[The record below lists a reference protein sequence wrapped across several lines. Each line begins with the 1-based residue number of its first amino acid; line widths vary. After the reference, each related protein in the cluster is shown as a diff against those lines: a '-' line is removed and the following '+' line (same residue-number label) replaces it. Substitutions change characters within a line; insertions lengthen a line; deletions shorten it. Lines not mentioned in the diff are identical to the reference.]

1 MADLRISELLQL
13 AGSNLVA
20 DDFLPVADVSASET
34 RKITVTDFFGNASTL
49 VADATIP
56 SAKILFAAGSIPG
69 SALQSE
75 TVNTSQIA
83 NDAINAAKLG
93 NNSSVRL
100 ITTLPDAG
108 DFIGQIA
115 LDIDDLKIYCWN
127 GSVWQSIKAAGSINT
142 VVGGDAGVVNV
153 TVSQAG
159 DTVTINTT
167 LDSTT
172 AASQFLAGPT
182 SGAGATT
189 YRTIQGADLPTA
201 TTTAK
206 GGVIVNGNGLTVTG
220 DTLAINNAIAA
231 STTNHVVTY
240 NAQGLVTG
248 GRTIQAGDLP
258 RATASVPGAVYP
270 GDGLGVDAAGEIGHT
285 NSVAPGTYEKVT
297 VDAQGHVTAGA
308 ELTSADLADITFSA
322 SQLTSGTLNADRFA
336 ANSIAGAKLDNFSV
350 TKIGGPTSTAGVVTF
365 PAADHT
371 GQYFYDSLNGDL
383 YLYDGNAWQ
392 PITITA
398 GEIIFAG
405 NYSANPSFNSGAG
418 KILTLTSAGSALGLT
433 VNSALPAAAATNNR
447 YYFVVAEGG
456 TPTAGNPPQV
466 ALAPPDIILSDGTAW
481 THVDVSST
489 VAAQTAAN
497 IATNAISGVTGSN
510 VQDMLAS
517 LNSIKANKAGDTF
530 TGNVTLNNASL
541 VFDTSGTFDTIFSAA
556 ANNGTNC
563 TITIPAQA
571 GTLLVSGNASIVDA
585 DISTTAAIAYSKL
598 AALTSGSILLG
609 NASNVAT
616 ATAVTGDVTISNTGV
631 TTITSGAIVNA
642 DVNDT
647 AGIAFSK
654 LAALSSGS
662 ILVGNASNQAAS
674 VFISGDATLSST
686 GVLTLATIADT
697 KLAVISTAGKVS
709 GNAITSGTIGGTTA
723 INTSGAITTSGAV
736 TITGETTLKETKE
749 TVYDLTG
756 TSIDP
761 VNGTIQY
768 KTINTNTTFTEA
780 LQSGQSVALR
790 LEITGAITVTWP
802 TITWVSNV
810 GNVAP
815 TLVAKN
821 LLVFWKINTTLY
833 GSWVGSYV

>member
-20 DDFLPVADVSASET
+20 DDFLPIADVSASET

-69 SALQSE
+69 SALQGE

-115 LDIDDLKIYCWN
+115 LDTDDLKIYCWN

-153 TVSQAG
+153 TVSQVG

-350 TKIGGPTSTAGVVTF
+350 TKIGGATSTAGVVTF

-433 VNSALPAAAATNNR
+433 VNSALPAAAATNSR
-447 YYFVVAEGG
+447 YYFVIAEGG

-489 VAAQTAAN
+489 VAAQAATN
-497 IATNAISGVTGSN
+497 ITTNAISGVTGSN

-517 LNSIKANKAGDTF
+517 LNTIKANKAGATF
-530 TGNVTLNNASL
+530 TGDITLDAVNL
-541 VFDTSGTFDTIFSAA
+541 VYDTGSFNITISAA
-556 ANNGTNC
+556 TATAAQ
-563 TITIPAQA
+563 TITFPNATGTVVTTGDTGSVTSNMLA
-571 GTLLVSGNASIVDA
+571 GS
-585 DISTTAAIAYSKL
+585 IAYTKL
-598 AALTSGSILLG
+598 AALTSGNIIVG
-609 NASNVAT
+609 NGSNQAASV
-616 ATAVTGDVTISNTGV
+616 AVTGDVTISNAGVTAIGTGV
-631 TTITSGAIVNA
+631 IVDA
-642 DVNDT
+642 DVSST
-647 AGIAFSK
+647 AGIAFTK
-654 LAALSSGS
+654 LAAVNSGN

-674 VFISGDATLSST
+674 VALSGDATLSNT

-697 KLAVISTAGKVS
+697 KLATISTAGKVS
-709 GNAITSGTIGGTTA
+709 GGAITSGTIGGTTA

-736 TITGETTLKETKE
+736 TITGETTLQETKE

-761 VNGTIQY
+761 ANGTIQY

-802 TITWVSNV
+802 TITWVSSV

>member
-1 MADLRISELLQL
+1 MSDLRISELLQL
-13 AGSNLVA
+13 AGSNLA
-20 DDFLPVADVSASET
+20 AGDFLPVADVSASET

-49 VADATIP
+49 IADATIP

-69 SALQSE
+69 SALQGE

-83 NDAINAAKLG
+83 NDAISAAKLG
-93 NNSSVRL
+93 DNSSVRL
-100 ITTLPDAG
+100 VTTLPDAG
-108 DFIGQIA
+108 SFIGQIA
-115 LDIDDLKIYCWN
+115 LDTDDLKIYCWN

-142 VVGGDAGVVNV
+142 VIGGDAGVVNV

-220 DTLAINNAIAA
+220 DTLAINNAISA
-231 STTNHVVTY
+231 SNVNHVVTY
-240 NAQGLVTG
+240 NAQGLVIS
-248 GRTIQAGDLP
+248 GRAIQAGDLP

-297 VDAQGHVTAGA
+297 VDGQGHVTAGA

-322 SQLTSGTLNADRFA
+322 SQITAGTISANRFA

-350 TKIGGPTSTAGVVTF
+350 TKIGGASSTEGVVTF
-365 PAADHT
+365 PTADHT

-405 NYSANPSFNSGAG
+405 NYSSNPTYNSGAG

-433 VNSALPAAAATNNR
+433 VNSALPAAAATNSR
-447 YYFVVAEGG
+447 YYFVIAEGG
-456 TPTAGNPPQV
+456 TPTSGNAPLV
-466 ALAPPDIILSDGTAW
+466 ALAPPDIVLSDGTAW

-489 VAAQTAAN
+489 VAAQTAVN
-497 IATNAISGVTGSN
+497 IATSAISGVTGSN

-517 LNSIKANKAGDTF
+517 LNTIKANKAGATF
-530 TGNVTLNNASL
+530 TGDITLDAVSL
-541 VFDTSGTFDTIFSAA
+541 VYDTGSFNTTISAA
-556 ANNGTNC
+556 TATAAR
-563 TITIPAQA
+563 TITFPNATGTVVTTGDTGSVTSDMLA
-571 GTLLVSGNASIVDA
+571 GS
-585 DISTTAAIAYSKL
+585 IAYTKL
-598 AALTSGSILLG
+598 AALTSGNIIVG
-609 NASNVAT
+609 NGSNQAASV
-616 ATAVTGDVTISNTGV
+616 AVTGDVTISNAGVTAIGTGV
-631 TTITSGAIVNA
+631 IVDA
-642 DVNDT
+642 DVSST
-647 AGIAFSK
+647 AGIAFTK
-654 LAALSSGS
+654 LAAVNNGN

-674 VFISGDATLSST
+674 VALSGDATLSNA

-697 KLAVISTAGKVS
+697 KLATISTAGKVS
-709 GNAITSGTIGGTTA
+709 GGAITSGTIGGSTA
-723 INTSGAITTSGAV
+723 INTSGAIATSGAV
-736 TITGETTLKETKE
+736 TITGETTLKEIKE

-761 VNGTIQY
+761 ANGTVQY
-768 KTINTNTTFTEA
+768 KVISTNTTFTEA
-780 LQSGQSVALR
+780 LVSGQSVALR
-790 LEITGAITVTWP
+790 LEVTGAVTVTWP
-802 TITWVSNV
+802 TITWVSGT
-810 GNVAP
+810 GNTAP
-815 TLVAKN
+815 TLTAKN
-821 LLVFWKINTTLY
+821 VLVFWKIGTTLY
-833 GSWVGSYV
+833 GAWVGSYV

>member
-69 SALQSE
+69 SALQGE
-75 TVNTSQIA
+75 TVSTSQIA
-83 NDAINAAKLG
+83 NSAISAAKLA

-100 ITTLPDAG
+100 VATLPDAG
-108 DFIGQIA
+108 DFVGQIA
-115 LDIDDLKIYCWN
+115 LDTDDLKIYCWN

-142 VVGGDAGVVNV
+142 VIGGDAGVVNV

-167 LDSTT
+167 LDNTT

-248 GRTIQAGDLP
+248 GRAIQAGDLP

-297 VDAQGHVTAGA
+297 VDGQGHVTAGA

-322 SQLTSGTLNADRFA
+322 SQLTSGTISADRFA

-350 TKIGGPTSTAGVVTF
+350 TKIGGASSTTGVVVF

-405 NYSANPSFNSGAG
+405 TYSSNPTYNGGAG
-418 KILTLTSAGSALGLT
+418 KILTLTSAGTALGLS
-433 VNSALPAAAATNNR
+433 VNNALPAASATNSR
-447 YYFVVAEGG
+447 YYFVIAEGG
-456 TPTAGNPPQV
+456 TPTTGNAPLV

-489 VAAQTAAN
+489 VAAQTASN
-497 IATNAISGVTGSN
+497 ITTNAISGVTGSN

-517 LNSIKANKAGDTF
+517 LNTIKANKAGDTF
-530 TGNVTLNNASL
+530 TGNITLDATSL
-541 VFDTSGTFDTIFSAA
+541 VYDTGSFNTTISAATASAARTITFPNLSGTV
-556 ANNGTNC
+556 
-563 TITIPAQA
+563 
-571 GTLLVSGNASIVDA
+571 LVSGNANIVNA
-585 DISTTAAIAYSKL
+585 DISATAAIDHTKL
-598 AALTSGSILLG
+598 AALNSG
-609 NASNVAT
+609 N
-616 ATAVTGDVTISNTGV
+616 
-631 TTITSGAIVNA
+631 
-642 DVNDT
+642 
-647 AGIAFSK
+647 
-654 LAALSSGS
+654 

-674 VFISGDATLSST
+674 VAVTGDITITNAGVTAIGSEVIVNADISPTAAIAFTKLATLNSGNILVGNASNQAASVALSGDATLSNA

-697 KLAVISTAGKVS
+697 KLATISTAGKVS
-709 GNAITSGTIGGTTA
+709 GGAITSGTIGGSTA
-723 INTSGAITTSGAV
+723 INTTGAITTSGALTV
-736 TITGETTLKETKE
+736 TGETSLKETKE

-756 TSIDP
+756 TAINP
-761 VNGTIQY
+761 ANGTIQY
-768 KTINTNTTFTEA
+768 KAISSNTTFTEA
-780 LQSGQSVALR
+780 LESGQSVALR
-790 LEITGAITVTWP
+790 LEVTGTPTVTWP
-802 TITWVSNV
+802 TITWVSST
-810 GNVAP
+810 GNTAP
-815 TLVAKN
+815 TLSAKN
-821 LLVFWKINTTLY
+821 MLVFWKINTTLY

>member
-1 MADLRISELLQL
+1 MSDLRISELLQL
-13 AGSNLVA
+13 AGSNLA
-20 DDFLPVADVSASET
+20 AGDFLPVADVSASET

-49 VADATIP
+49 IADATIP
-56 SAKILFAAGSIPG
+56 SAKILFTAGSIPG
-69 SALQSE
+69 SALQGE

-83 NDAINAAKLG
+83 NDAISAAKLG
-93 NNSSVRL
+93 DNSSVRL
-100 ITTLPDAG
+100 VTTLPDAG
-108 DFIGQIA
+108 SFIGQIA
-115 LDIDDLKIYCWN
+115 LDTDDLKIYCWN

-142 VVGGDAGVVNV
+142 VIGGDAGVVNV

-167 LDSTT
+167 LDNTT

-220 DTLAINNAIAA
+220 DTLAINNAISA
-231 STTNHVVTY
+231 SNVNHVVTY
-240 NAQGLVTG
+240 NAQGLVIS
-248 GRTIQAGDLP
+248 GRAIQAGDLP

-297 VDAQGHVTAGA
+297 VDGQGHVTAGA

-322 SQLTSGTLNADRFA
+322 SQITAGTISADRFA

-350 TKIGGPTSTAGVVTF
+350 TKIGGASSTAGVVTF
-365 PAADHT
+365 PTADHT

-405 NYSANPSFNSGAG
+405 NYSSNPTYNSGAG

-433 VNSALPAAAATNNR
+433 VNSALPAAAATNSR
-447 YYFVVAEGG
+447 HYFVIAEGG
-456 TPTAGNPPQV
+456 TPTSGNAPLV

-489 VAAQTAAN
+489 VAAQTATN
-497 IATNAISGVTGSN
+497 ITTNAISGVTGSN

-517 LNSIKANKAGDTF
+517 LNTIKANKAGATF
-530 TGNVTLNNASL
+530 TGDITLDAVSL
-541 VFDTSGTFDTIFSAA
+541 VYDTGSFNTTISAA
-556 ANNGTNC
+556 TATAAR
-563 TITIPAQA
+563 TITFPNATGTVVTTGDTGSVTSDMLA
-571 GTLLVSGNASIVDA
+571 GS
-585 DISTTAAIAYSKL
+585 IAYTKL
-598 AALTSGSILLG
+598 AALTSGNIIVG
-609 NASNVAT
+609 NGSNQAASV
-616 ATAVTGDVTISNTGV
+616 AVTGDVTISNAGVTAIGTGV
-631 TTITSGAIVNA
+631 IVDA
-642 DVNDT
+642 DVSST
-647 AGIAFSK
+647 AGIAFTK
-654 LAALSSGS
+654 LAAVNNGN

-674 VFISGDATLSST
+674 VALSGDATLSNA

-697 KLAVISTAGKVS
+697 KLATISTAGKVS
-709 GNAITSGTIGGTTA
+709 GGAITGGTIGGSTA

-736 TITGETTLKETKE
+736 TITGETTLKEIKE

-761 VNGTIQY
+761 ANGTVQY
-768 KTINTNTTFTEA
+768 KAISANTTFTEA
-780 LQSGQSVALR
+780 LVSGQSVALR
-790 LEITGAITVTWP
+790 LEVTGAVTVTWP
-802 TITWVSNV
+802 TITWVSGT
-810 GNVAP
+810 GNTVP
-815 TLVAKN
+815 TLTAKN
-821 LLVFWKINTTLY
+821 VLVFWKIGTTLY
-833 GSWVGSYV
+833 GAWVGSYV